1 MGFLWLF
8 CTEREWPILHYRVT
22 RHSKALLKKR
32 TEINKTKYGSRVAH
46 PKQSPKREAELSER
60 SRESVKLAKIQ
71 AIVQNV
77 ANVNKVS

>member
-1 MGFLWLF
+1 MINFK
-8 CTEREWPILHYRVT
+8 CVILD
-22 RHSKALLKKR
+22 K
-32 TEINKTKYGSRVAH
+32 INKTKYGSRVTH

-77 ANVNKVS
+77 ANVNVVLELIAINAFHV